1 MSCLTELSGEKVT
14 FSAEAESEVED
25 GGPAVGRG
33 GAGEG
38 SYYWGMIVE
47 GYEDGEGPLQKPLYM
62 PGQKIPPV
70 PAGSVPARP

>member
-14 FSAEAESEVED
+14 FSADAESEVED
-25 GGPAVGRG
+25 GGPRVGVA
-33 GAGEG
+33 AGEG
-38 SYYWGMIVE
+38 SEYWGLRAE
-47 GYEDGEGPLQKPLYM
+47 GYEDGERPLQKPLYM